1 MKLGVNLI
9 NFGPGA
15 NPQSL
20 EGWVKVTEGLGFHA
34 LMTSDHVTTTAD
46 VNERYPAP
54 FYEPLSTLGWLAAM
68 TSKVAIGTTVS
79 ILPYRSP
86 LETAR
91 AFANIDQLSG
101 GRCILGVGVGWA
113 EQEFAALNV
122 PFKERGAITDDY
134 LAAIKAL
141 WSADVAS
148 YNGPYVQFHD
158 VHTTPRPLQKPHLP
172 IWVGGNSRR
181 AMRRAITYGTAWH
194 PIRLQMPEFRNKL
207 LPAFRTL
214 AEAMQQPLPD
224 ICPRIRLRVTDSP
237 RPDDV
242 RLAGEGT
249 AEQIR
254 GDLAELQAL
263 GCPYTLLDTYHDYQ
277 IDELR
282 RNESAWRM
290 YAVVADEIYDLA
302 NETVR

>member
-1 MKLGVNLI
+1 MKLGVNLM

-15 NPQSL
+15 NPRSL
-20 EGWVKVTEGLGFHA
+20 EGWVAVAEGLGFHA

-91 AFANIDQLSG
+91 AFANIDQLSR

-113 EQEFAALNV
+113 EKEFSALRV
-122 PFKERGAITDDY
+122 PFRERGAITDDY
-134 LAAIKAL
+134 LAAIKVL
-141 WSADVAS
+141 WGTDVAS
-148 YNGPYVQFHD
+148 YDGPYVQFTD
-158 VHTTPRPLQKPHLP
+158 VYTAPRPLQQPHPP

-181 AMRRAITYGTAWH
+181 AMRRAISYGTAWH
-194 PIRLQMPEFRNKL
+194 PLRIRMAEFRNRMVPEFK
-207 LPAFRTL
+207 AL
-214 AEAMQQPLPD
+214 AEAMRRPLPD
-224 ICPRIRLRVTDSP
+224 ICPRIRLRITDGP
-237 RPDDV
+237 RPDEE

-249 AEQIR
+249 VDQIR
-254 GDLAELQAL
+254 RDLSELEAL
-263 GCPYTLLDTYHDYQ
+263 DCRYTLLDTYHDYQ
-277 IDELR
+277 REELR
-282 RNESAWRM
+282 RSEWAWRM

-302 NETVR
+302 EETVR

>member
-20 EGWVKVTEGLGFHA
+20 EGWVRVTEGLGFHA
-34 LMTSDHVTTTAD
+34 LMTSDHVTVTAD

-68 TSKVAIGTTVS
+68 TSRVAIGTTVS

-134 LAAIKAL
+134 LAAIKTL
-141 WSADVAS
+141 WNADVAS
-148 YNGPYVQFHD
+148 YSGSYVQFD
-158 VHTTPRPLQKPHLP
+158 NVHTTPRPLQQPHLP
-172 IWVGGNSRR
+172 IWIGGNSRR
-181 AMRRAITYGTAWH
+181 AMRRAITYGNAWH
-194 PIRLQMPEFRNKL
+194 PLRLQVAGFRDRMV
-207 LPAFRTL
+207 PAFRAL
-214 AEAMQQPLPD
+214 AECMQRPLPD
-224 ICPRIRLRVTDSP
+224 ICPRIRLRITDRP
-237 RPDDV
+237 RPDEE

-249 AEQIR
+249 VDQIR
-254 GDLAELQAL
+254 DDLRELQAL

-277 IDELR
+277 VDELR
-282 RNESAWRM
+282 RCESAWRM